1 MDHNATLLE
10 PPVLEA
16 MPATMLETGTP
27 QAVALRKE
35 HVIESELKSIELNYR
50 GLKIAGPDDTA
61 GMKIVA
67 DARKYCK
74 RLRTTAERICKAGR
88 EDAVAEQ
95 KRWLQVEKYVVDRI
109 KPIEAELVAEELRID
124 KLREAIKLEA
134 ERQKKAEEDR
144 LQGIC
149 NEFAKAGK
157 LMAKDEIRN
166 METAAVQMLLEGA
179 RQAKAKQEAD
189 AKKLAEEK
197 RAADAENEALRTQ
210 IAELQAQLQ
219 AKLNPPPPAAATPA
233 TAPAAPEKQ
242 PEPPATVPETRKAAP
257 AAAAMPALPLPPAK
271 PAKQAPTQ
279 PVFTSIGTLQQQLAG
294 QKCEAELI
302 ADDRLALMTFARQ
315 VDTLQKYAPDLQS
328 ARAAG
333 LTELFK
339 DQVEK
344 FVMFITK
351 KREEL

>member
-1 MDHNATLLE
+1 
-10 PPVLEA
+10 
-16 MPATMLETGTP
+16 MLETGTP

-35 HVIESELKSIELNYR
+35 NVIESELKSIELNYR
-50 GLKIAGPDDTA
+50 GLKIAGVDDAA
-61 GMKIVA
+61 GIKIVA

-74 RLRTTAERICKAGR
+74 RLRNTAERICKAGR

-109 KPIEAELVAEELRID
+109 KPIEAELAAEELRID
-124 KLREAIKLEA
+124 ELREAIKLEA
-134 ERQKKAEEDR
+134 ERKKKAEEDR

-166 METAAVQMLLEGA
+166 METGMVQMLLEGA

-197 RAADAENEALRTQ
+197 RAADAENEALRRQ

-219 AKLNPPPPAAATPA
+219 ARQEAPAPAAAKAA

-271 PAKQAPTQ
+271 PAKQAPMQ
-279 PVFTSIGTLQQQLAG
+279 PLFTPIGTLSSQLAG

-302 ADDRLALMTFARQ
+302 ADDRQALMTFARQ
-315 VDTLQKYAPDLQS
+315 VDTLKKYAPDLQS
-328 ARAAG
+328 AKAAG

-344 FVMFITK
+344 FVLFITK